1 MLLQQVLVGVLVAAC
16 ALYSA
21 WRLASVGLRL
31 RALAA
36 LGTLPGVQRVPWL
49 AALRA
54 RTLARQ
60 LSACGGCTQSA
71 AHTAAVSRA
80 PGQERAARRD
90 APSQNQTPGALRR

>member
-1 MLLQQVLVGVLVAAC
+1 MLLQQVLVGVLVVAC

-36 LGTLPGVQRVPWL
+36 LNTLPGAQRVPWL

-60 LSACGGCTQSA
+60 LGACGGCAQST
-71 AHTAAVSRA
+71 AHADAVSRA
-80 PGQERAARRD
+80 PGRTATRD
-90 APSQNQTPGALRR
+90 APSRNQTPGALRR